1 MLCMGLPMFMYQV
14 VLEKEMKLV
23 EYMKINGL
31 TMANYWTVMF
41 LFNYG
46 YYLISATLFYL
57 FGKYV
62 LGMLVFKATHPLL
75 MFVVMN
81 GWGLAQIS

>member
-1 MLCMGLPMFMYQV
+1 MLSMGLPMFMYQV

-46 YYLISATLFYL
+46 YYLISAVLFYL
-57 FGKYV
+57 FGKYI
-62 LGMLVFKATHPLL
+62 LGMLVFKSTHPL
-75 MFVVMN
+75 F
-81 GWGLAQIS
+81 AF